1 MSTML
6 DPHRGGGREGR
17 DSGMGCSGREGY
29 GVWRGVG
36 RMEMEEGY
44 VGVGALCVFLYRKN
58 LFMKEQLNKK
68 ET

>member
-1 MSTML
+1 
-6 DPHRGGGREGR
+6 
-17 DSGMGCSGREGY
+17 MGCSGREGY